1 MRSASPQPP
10 SRMMAGPA
18 RRALASLACGRAKV
32 LTKDPAG
39 RDVGDNDSFSVNA
52 GFTAPL
58 FRVRINA
65 LQLKETPA
73 DAARTTAAV
82 TQDRAHAVDA
92 AIVRIM
98 KTRKSLAHRLLAA
111 ELVAQLRFP
120 VRAPDLKKRI
130 ESLIDREYLARDPA
144 DPALYNYLA

>member
-1 MRSASPQPP
+1 MPTFNYDFPYSTKKLPVFASNVVASSQHLAATAGL
-10 SRMMAGPA
+10 RMMAKG
-18 RRALASLACGRAKV
+18 G
-32 LTKDPAG
+32 
-39 RDVGDNDSFSVNA
+39 N
-52 GFTAPL
+52 
-58 FRVRINA
+58 
-65 LQLKETPA
+65 
-73 DAARTTAAV
+73 
-82 TQDRAHAVDA
+82 AVDA